1 MKLHSVRE
9 GWRIALDQLRA
20 NKLRSALTVLG
31 VVIGIA
37 TVMAMASIVAGFR
50 EQIVNTLEVV
60 GPTTFRVLRFFSTT
74 GVNPD
79 AVPREVRIWPKLISQ
94 AAEAI
99 ARLSEI
105 HSVATWTPAL
115 RRF

>member
-1 MKLHSVRE
+1 MAGPAPLHSVRE
-9 GWRIALDQLRA
+9 GCRIALDQLRA

-37 TVMAMASIVAGFR
+37 TVMAMASIVAGVC

-74 GVNPD
+74 RVNPD
-79 AVPREVRIWPKLISQ
+79 AGPREGRIPPKLIPPET
-94 AAEAI
+94 EAI
-99 ARLSEI
+99 APL
-105 HSVATWTPAL
+105 PAIPYAA
-115 RRF
+115 